1 MLLRIS
7 ITLRNTKNESF
18 LNQVNQL
25 VDVLPLYLQIKK
37 PDHFRDQ
44 AYFQDN

>member
-1 MLLRIS
+1 MLLRVS
-7 ITLRNTKNESF
+7 ITLQNTTNESF
-18 LNQVNQL
+18 LSQVNQL
-25 VDVLPLYLQIKK
+25 EDVLPLFTQIKK

>member
-1 MLLRIS
+1 MLLRVS
-7 ITLRNTKNESF
+7 IALRNTKNESF

-25 VDVLPLYLQIKK
+25 EDVLPLFMQIKK

>member
-1 MLLRIS
+1 MLLRVS
-7 ITLRNTKNESF
+7 ITLQNTTNESF
-18 LNQVNQL
+18 LSQVNQL

>member
-1 MLLRIS
+1 MLLRVS
-7 ITLRNTKNESF
+7 ITLQNITNESF

-25 VDVLPLYLQIKK
+25 EDVLPLFMQIKK

>member
-1 MLLRIS
+1 MLLRVL
-7 ITLRNTKNESF
+7 ITLQNTTNESF
-18 LNQVNQL
+18 LNQVNQFE
-25 VDVLPLYLQIKK
+25 DVLPLYLQIKK